1 MQAVLQRWGHT
12 TMAPLGQVD
21 AATIPEEEFTS
32 LTSLRT
38 MQTEGILNAERD
50 IVTELIDM
58 FLEDTPPWLVA
69 LHEALLR
76 SDARTFAQAA
86 HSLKGS
92 CGTIGAKHMAT
103 ICAVLEERG
112 RQGHLEALETWLDD
126 LSAEFQRVR
135 QVLEGM
141 RQYPSIARHN
151 SGSSSRPLMVEPIDP
166 PADESSEI
174 EGGD

>member
-1 MQAVLQRWGHT
+1 MTHAISSCLTNTNLPRRCSILISAEVQAVLQHWGHT
-12 TMAPLGQVD
+12 TMAPLGQAD

-32 LTSLRT
+32 LTSLHT
-38 MQTEGILNAERD
+38 MQTEGILNDERD

-58 FLEDTPPWLVA
+58 ILEDIPPWLVA
-69 LHEALLR
+69 LHEALLC

-92 CGTIGAKHMAT
+92 CGTIGARHMAT

-126 LSAEFQRVR
+126 LSAEFQRGR
-135 QVLEGM
+135 QVLDGT
-141 RQYPSIARHN
+141 RQCP
-151 SGSSSRPLMVEPIDP
+151 
-166 PADESSEI
+166 
-174 EGGD
+174 